1 MTCRKSAKRDRGQS
15 ERQQDIANL
24 FKRFLGF
31 GSVLPVSSSSNYE
44 ATARKSVQRNQENE
58 KRKKEGKF
66 SGTSENVNRRVT
78 RFSWLVRFVGCLR
91 LHHRQQA
98 LM

>member
-1 MTCRKSAKRDRGQS
+1 MTCRKSAKRDRGQN
-15 ERQQDIANL
+15 ELQRDIANL

-44 ATARKSVQRNQENE
+44 TTAGKSVQRNQENE

-66 SGTSENVNRRVT
+66 
-78 RFSWLVRFVGCLR
+78 
-91 LHHRQQA
+91 
-98 LM
+98 